1 MVKKKEPNIF
11 QKRKNAIDAAS
22 GWEEEPSPKKKAQA
36 VKKSVKKT
44 K

>member
-1 MVKKKEPNIF
+1 MAKKKEPNIF

-22 GWEEEPSPKKKAQA
+22 GWGEEPSPNKKAPS
-36 VKKSVKKT
+36 VKKPVKKT